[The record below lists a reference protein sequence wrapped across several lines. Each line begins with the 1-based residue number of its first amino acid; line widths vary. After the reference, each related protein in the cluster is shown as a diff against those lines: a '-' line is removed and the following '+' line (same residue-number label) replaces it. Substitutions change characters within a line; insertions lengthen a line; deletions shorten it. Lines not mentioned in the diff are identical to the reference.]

1 MTDFKHIK
9 LLLMD
14 VDGCMTDGTIYYGNN
29 GEELKRFCIY
39 DGMGCV
45 LLRQAGIPCGIIT
58 SEQIP
63 LVERRARKLQLDYLY
78 QGAGSKQGKDY
89 TLRYIPAAAEPEKV
103 PPMTKLEAARE
114 ICRMMHISLAEV
126 CFIGDDVNDLD
137 LLLSVGHPVC
147 PANASPQVKAIPN
160 IRILT
165 QRGGEGAIRFITD
178 EIIRGLK
185 I

>member
-1 MTDFKHIK
+1 MTDFKHIR
-9 LLLMD
+9 LFLMD
-14 VDGCMTDGTIYYGNN
+14 VDGCMTDGTIYYGND

-78 QGAGSKQGKDY
+78 QGAGAKQKKDY
-89 TLRYIPAAAEPEKV
+89 TLRYIPATAEPEQL
-103 PPMTKLEAARE
+103 PPMTKLDAARD
-114 ICRMMHISLAEV
+114 ICRQLGITLAQV

-147 PANASPQVKAIPN
+147 PANAIPAVKAIPN
-160 IRILT
+160 IRVLE
-165 QRGGEGAIRFITD
+165 QRGGEGAIRFICD
-178 EIIRGLK
+178 QIIKG
-185 I
+185 IN